1 MKHVDKLTAKTNL
14 GSYSNSDSLAKLT
27 ESISTGV
34 DQKSVFLTTS
44 SNNSDHWHIFRTTEG
59 EATQKGT

>member
-1 MKHVDKLTAKTNL
+1 MNHVDQLTAKTNL
-14 GSYSNSDSLAKLT
+14 GSYRNSDSWVQFA
-27 ESISTGV
+27 ESASTGI

-44 SNNSDHWHIFRTTEG
+44 SNNSDPWHIFRTTEG